1 MTRITRILVAQA
13 LLLLFGYAQV
23 AIAQAQPD
31 TPTQDQASPVIEEVM
46 VTAQRRTEN
55 LQDVPI
61 AITTLSQESLAQ
73 AGIESVENLQVA
85 VPGYMFT
92 QGLGAYSLP
101 RIRGIGSGSVGP
113 GVENSVG
120 VYVDGVYT
128 ATTASTLQFNNI
140 SQIAVLNSTV
150 SALPASPPIVK
161 TIFPS
166 TLTAIPCLHQ

>member
-92 QGLGAYSLP
+92 QGLGAYSLL
-101 RIRGIGSGSVGP
+101 
-113 GVENSVG
+113 
-120 VYVDGVYT
+120 
-128 ATTASTLQFNNI
+128 LQLNNMI
-140 SQIAVLNSTV
+140 TIMSNICLNYM
-150 SALPASPPIVK
+150 
-161 TIFPS
+161 FEF
-166 TLTAIPCLHQ
+166 